1 MIQNLIFVVLE
12 TLVGFFL
19 VVLFLLLAVILSGLY
34 EKPRKKKDWV
44 TEIKYIEEFVW
55 RTSPFWIHTLPSL
68 SFLLLSLSTLLTKWR
83 TCWTVPT
90 KIHIAMRGILCDIK
104 NIRIFLPFNTSWL
117 ASRRTWY
124 YVSFSCSGCDLTLMI
139 KRDTFNCYSFLLK
152 FLPKTKPY
160 KLVSCNWQLNLL
172 LKQQIQKKFSTFCYL
187 CLAQQIN

>member
-1 MIQNLIFVVLE
+1 MIQNLIFVILE

-55 RTSPFWIHTLPSL
+55 RTSPVWIHTLPSL
-68 SFLLLSLSTLLTKWR
+68 SFLLLSLSTLLPKWR
-83 TCWTVPT
+83 TWWTVPT

-104 NIRIFLPFNTSWL
+104 NIRIFLRFNTSWL

-139 KRDTFNCYSFLLK
+139 QRDTFNCYSFSLK
-152 FLPKTKPY
+152 FLPKTKTC
-160 KLVSCNWQLNLL
+160 KLVLCNWQLNLL
-172 LKQQIQKKFSTFCYL
+172 LKQQIQKKLSTFCYL